1 MVGNPTHSIAIAIK
15 NIEHCSAAIDDC
27 REGIAKPNEHTV
39 EDCYEHKNEQESCTT
54 SVSFSSMLHGVIRF
68 GSISVHRPL
77 LLLAYRL
84 FSVRQVIVGAK
95 VVHFQPAAFPSFA
108 KVCLDALGACSTI
121 DCTPMLK
128 RGQMTDLSTSSLVDI
143 DSTQSI

>member
-1 MVGNPTHSIAIAIK
+1 MTAGRELQNLTNTQLKIVMNMRTSRSLVLQAYLFQACCMASSGLEAFLF
-15 NIEHCSAAIDDC
+15 IDHFYC
-27 REGIAKPNEHTV
+27 LRTV
-39 EDCYEHKNEQESCTT
+39 
-54 SVSFSSMLHGVIRF
+54 F
-68 GSISVHRPL
+68 
-77 LLLAYRL
+77 

-121 DCTPMLK
+121 DCTQMLK
-128 RGQMTDLSTSSLVDI
+128 RGQMTDLSTSFLVDI